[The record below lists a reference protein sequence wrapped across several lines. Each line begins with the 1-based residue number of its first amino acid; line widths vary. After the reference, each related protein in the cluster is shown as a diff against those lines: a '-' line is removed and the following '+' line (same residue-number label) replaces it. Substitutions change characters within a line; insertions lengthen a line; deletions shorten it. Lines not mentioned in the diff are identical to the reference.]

1 MKSLN
6 GDKFFYSSYWRTWSR
21 ILAPMNTVMHRG
33 TRLGQIEVDLTAVN
47 GTSLHG
53 WPRVA
58 RVNIRVHRTSMHNG
72 DIVTDVLPE
81 HRIDLMQQMLGDY
94 PVLIERLLHDDL
106 IPLIE
111 WDKYNKVSNG
121 GAALADILKDQA

>member
-1 MKSLN
+1 
-6 GDKFFYSSYWRTWSR
+6 
-21 ILAPMNTVMHRG
+21 
-33 TRLGQIEVDLTAVN
+33 
-47 GTSLHG
+47 
-53 WPRVA
+53 
-58 RVNIRVHRTSMHNG
+58 MHNG